1 MSWLWISLVSL
12 LRIYSKSA
20 EENLTCL
27 PSYTSRSKCSQEFK
41 WYMKKEL
48 SIEILNRIILWL
60 EELKQLKTQFI
71 LLISVWLN
79 ATNLQTVSTSH
90 SRMER
95 TWQEQPDMPLSILT
109 LGTSSLEEIAWNRFV
124 TFSFISWRDLFLGK
138 VSQDDQK
145 LRSMPISKR
154 RKRKCPLR
162 NCAKEIQNASR
173 KFYTTAKNL
182 ASLKIQIINTL
193 LTHLNHVWNKM
204 ILIQPFL
211 TSFGTKIDWFLRR
224 KPSRHRW
231 WRLSKRNQEPRID
244 TTLLILQFVITIIS
258 KCMLIINKI
267 L

>member
-1 MSWLWISLVSL
+1 MSWLWISLVSP
-12 LRIYSKSA
+12 LRISSKSA

-27 PSYTSRSKCSQEFK
+27 PSYISQSKCSLEFK
-41 WYMKKEL
+41 WCMKKES

-60 EELKQLKTQFI
+60 EELKLLKTRFI

-79 ATNLQTVSTSH
+79 ATSLQTVSTSH

-95 TWQEQPDMPLSILT
+95 TWQELPDTRLSILI
-109 LGTSSLEEIAWNRFV
+109 LGTSSLEEIAWSPFV

-138 VSQDDQK
+138 VSQDDQR
-145 LRSMPISKR
+145 LRSTPISRRRR
-154 RKRKCPLR
+154 RKFPLR
-162 NCAKEIQNASR
+162 NCAKEIQNVSL

-193 LTHLNHVWNKM
+193 LIHLKDVWKTM
-204 ILIQPFL
+204 ILIQRFL

-258 KCMLIINKI
+258 NVCL
-267 L
+267 